1 MADVPEALR
10 KRGLTR
16 ITTNVP
22 EGGEVVLPK
31 GAVTTFFGPD
41 LMARLVKQPAPKRQR
56 RVLCDRADSLP
67 RAGREAL
74 NFEAT
79 LRFSPAR
86 RALEH
91 VARARLARLQRRAR
105 K

>member
-31 GAVTTFFGPD
+31 GALMTYFGAD
-41 LMARLVKQPAPKRQR
+41 LMARLVRTPTAPKRQR
-56 RVLCDRADSLP
+56 RVLCDRADSL
-67 RAGREAL
+67 
-74 NFEAT
+74 
-79 LRFSPAR
+79 
-86 RALEH
+86 
-91 VARARLARLQRRAR
+91 
-105 K
+105 